1 MRTVSASLSD
11 LSEVE
16 GAFVLLRGADTSD
29 QFQFIGV
36 SNTQA
41 TAPDEFVLKE
51 VVTAIISFLKTAF
64 KTTFKTV
71 FKDVAIVVKNACHK
85 DTPIVGSV
93 QLEKVLGDTIASVEN
108 AFCRGMGTINVIMHD
123 LHRNGDG
130 ALIPGE
136 MPPDD
141 FSSEGKGTFFA
152 NKCAKYLAILVRK
165 EVPGAHLAHSR
176 DYDLKNCEVSYYD
189 GGVIVRQ
196 NPSCATIYFART
208 MK

>member
-29 QFQFIGV
+29 QLQFIGV

-51 VVTAIISFLKTAF
+51 VVT
-64 KTTFKTV
+64 
-71 FKDVAIVVKNACHK
+71 VVKNACHK

-123 LHRNGDG
+123 LHRSGDG